1 MLVISALRCKML
13 YATIAN
19 LISFAILTSSPSAVD
34 YYVANYGSDD
44 NPGNHISAPFK
55 TIAKVSALV
64 TAGDK
69 VYIREG
75 IYYENIAIRASGSID
90 KPIVFQNYED
100 EKVIIDGS
108 MKIFK
113 WNRLNEN
120 VVYTKLPFN
129 PSHVIVNGNIF
140 NKANSLEELKV
151 GNFVKRDEVIYVGV
165 GHEMSEENIAV
176 INKSKNHQGKYQV
189 YIEGSHIR
197 LRGLVVRN
205 SPSRGISA
213 WGGDDIRIE
222 DCVVKFTLLHG
233 IFIEKGE
240 GCQVNRC
247 TVYHSNLQNWPRSTR
262 NTWAAGI
269 GYYAGK
275 KGSIT
280 GNTVYL
286 NHGEGIG
293 TAGGWGEPGV
303 NGLLIKNNTLYDNY
317 SVHIY
322 NDHGTNVVID
332 GNFCFV
338 SGKQP
343 YPDQYKST
351 PDGIMCAEE
360 NDFGHPGNL
369 KSGKVINNI
378 VVNCRSGFR
387 FWKDR
392 ANSGLN
398 HFIVAN
404 NTFVDSLNHGIHV
417 DGGHHRKSIF
427 VNNIIVQRNREYIM
441 SFGNINDTTFSHNCW
456 YHPKSNRISSW
467 MGLEKDFL
475 IDRKRVSQ
483 KKYTSTFTRAD
494 TDFFADPHFAGN
506 TLIDPGSFKLTE
518 KSPCIDKGFRIDIVT
533 TDFWGNKRPND
544 LGYDIGASEFISSP

>member
-1 MLVISALRCKML
+1 MISAIRCKIL
-13 YATIAN
+13 YTTIAN
-19 LISFAILTSSPSAVD
+19 LISFVILTSSPIAVD
-34 YYVANYGSDD
+34 YYVANHGSDN
-44 NPGNHISAPFK
+44 NPGTHLSAPFK
-55 TIAKVSALV
+55 TIAKATSLV
-64 TAGDK
+64 TTGDK
-69 VYIREG
+69 VYLREG
-75 IYYENIAIRASGSID
+75 IYNENVIIRASGSID
-90 KPIVFQNYED
+90 KPIILQNYED
-100 EKVIIDGS
+100 EKVVIDGS
-108 MKIFK
+108 VNISK
-113 WNRLNEN
+113 WDRLNEN
-120 VVYTKLPFN
+120 VVYTKLSFLS
-129 PSHVIVNGNIF
+129 SHVIVDEKIL
-140 NKANSLEELKV
+140 KRAESLEELKE
-151 GNFVKRDEVIYVGV
+151 GYFVHKGEAIYVWIGTEV
-165 GHEMSEENIAV
+165 PEKNIII
-176 INKSKNHQGKYQV
+176 INKSQNQQEKYQV
-189 YIEGSHIR
+189 YIEGNHIR

-205 SPSRGISA
+205 SPSRGIST
-213 WGGDDIRIE
+213 WGGNDIIIE

-240 GCQVNRC
+240 DCQVNRC
-247 TVYHSNLQNWPRSTR
+247 TVYHTNLQNWPRDTR

-269 GYYAGK
+269 GYYSGK
-275 KGSIT
+275 NGSIS

-317 SVHIY
+317 SVNIY

-360 NDFGHPGNL
+360 NDFGYPGNL
-369 KSGKVINNI
+369 IHGKVINNI

-417 DGGHHRKSIF
+417 DRGHHRKSIF
-427 VNNIIVQRNREYIM
+427 VNNIIVQRNKEYIM
-441 SFGNINDTTFSHNCW
+441 SFGNINDTIFSHNCW
-456 YHPKSNRISSW
+456 YHPKLNRISSW
-467 MGLEKDFL
+467 MGLKKDFR

-483 KKYTSTFTRAD
+483 KRFAALFARANAAL
-494 TDFFADPHFAGN
+494 FADPQFAGH
-506 TLIDPGSFKLTE
+506 TPLDPGSYKLSE
-518 KSPCIDKGFRIDIVT
+518 KSPCIDKGFSIEIVT
-533 TDFWGNKRPND
+533 TDFWGNKRLDDP
-544 LGYDIGASEFISSP
+544 GYDIGASEFTASP